1 MLKAYAGLVVLGVIW
16 GSNFMFMKWATVYIS
31 PAQTVLLRV
40 LFGFLPLAVFAWHSK
55 VITRTQLRHLPHF
68 MVMSVLATSFY
79 YYGFVAG
86 TAVLPSGI
94 AGLLSGSIPIFTF
107 LGTLLFLPE
116 ERPSRR
122 MACGVA
128 LCFVGIVL
136 AARPWQGSDGV
147 SGIGVVWMLSGSMS
161 VGASFVYA
169 RRYLSPLQLPPLALA
184 TWQTFLAVVTLAL
197 LVSFEGIGA
206 IADDSKAL
214 WGTVLG
220 LGLLGTG
227 AAYILYYFT
236 IDKLGSVRAAG
247 ATYIA
252 PIIAVVIAAFIG
264 EEITILEIVA
274 LVLITAGV
282 VMIQLSKKKQ
292 AAITPTKKEA
302 TKKEAKVAL

>member
-31 PAQTVLLRV
+31 PAQTVFLRV

-86 TAVLPSGI
+86 TALLPSSI

-107 LGTLLFLPE
+107 LGTLLFLPD
-116 ERPSRR
+116 ERPSKR

-136 AARPWQGSDGV
+136 AARPWQGANGV
-147 SGIGVVWMLSGSMS
+147 SIAGVLWLLAGSMS

-169 RRYLSPLQLPPLALA
+169 RRYLTPLQLPPLALA
-184 TWQTFLAVVTLAL
+184 TWQTGIAVVTLAL
-197 LVSFEGIGA
+197 LVSFEGIDA
-206 IADDSKAL
+206 IAGDGKAM

-220 LGLLGTG
+220 LGVLGTG
-227 AAYILYYFT
+227 VAYILYYFT

-252 PIIAVVIAAFIG
+252 PIVAVIIAAFIG

-282 VMIQLSKKKQ
+282 VMIQLGKKKQ
-292 AAITPTKKEA
+292 ATMMPI
-302 TKKEAKVAL
+302 KKEAKVAL